1 MQALGRRGPATH
13 SELMKYSSE
22 PVGGWD
28 RDGDCLSRRWD
39 WRRSKVERG
48 FLNRLTQNLCPHHAM
63 SCPLHLP
70 INHQLALV

>member
-48 FLNRLTQNLCPHHAM
+48 
-63 SCPLHLP
+63 LP
-70 INHQLALV
+70 